1 MLTANTLTEDLIL
14 PKKNED
20 FHRGENAVLTILSTQ
35 TADGETDRSE
45 LNTTAS
51 YQYAADETKIIY
63 TELDEAGNENGETI
77 ITVLKNDLVTI
88 QKTGFAEA
96 VMILERG
103 KTHPV
108 KYSTMLGTMEML
120 LCALEIHAELGAN
133 GGRLL
138 MRYLIDIG
146 ESYTAQN
153 TIDLRISLRSR
164 R

>member
-1 MLTANTLTEDLIL
+1 MSAIKME
-14 PKKNED
+14 KHE
-20 FHRGENAVLTILSTQ
+20 ENAVLNILSTQ
-35 TADGETDRSE
+35 TADGETERSE
-45 LNTTAS
+45 LDTTAHFS
-51 YQYAADETKIIY
+51 RKGNEVTIIY
-63 TELDEAGNENGETI
+63 TELDENGNPAGETA
-77 ITVLKNDLVTI
+77 ITVLNQNLVTI
-88 QKTGFAEA
+88 HKIGFAEA
-96 VMILERG
+96 VMILEPG

-108 KYSTMLGTMEML
+108 RYSTIFGDMEML